1 MRAAVGIAALLLV
14 AACGGPS
21 PARHGPADDVERSP
35 EATAVDRSPPAL
47 PAPLPRATIA
57 VVGAADACDHP
68 TVVGTDRAEML
79 VGTSGPD
86 VIDGGG
92 GHDVIK
98 GGDGDDILC
107 GGDAEDRLIGG
118 PGDDRLFGGNDGVQ
132 HERSGTPHP
141 SPDWLDGGP
150 GDDFLD
156 GGVDPAWHDGWTDL
170 TFQSSSGPVRVDLRS
185 LTATGDGTDRL
196 AGGQQWHV
204 FGSPHDDLLVGTDH
218 NDDLSGGAGDD
229 TIFGLG
235 GNDSLDGETAGTTD
249 PGYNAVNQGPDADVL
264 VGGTGDDQLTALA
277 GPDRLFG
284 DEGKDSLHDE
294 AWSSDDRPDNG
305 ADQLY
310 GGPGDDY
317 LTDAPSAMSGELIDG
332 GGGTD
337 MRSAADRKGLT
348 IVSIEQDCWDEDPAI
363 C

>member
-14 AACGGPS
+14 AACGGADAARDGQS
-21 PARHGPADDVERSP
+21 DDGRRAPA
-35 EATAVDRSPPAL
+35 ATAVDRSPPAL
-47 PAPLPRATIA
+47 PAPLPRATVA
-57 VVGAADACDHP
+57 VVDAADACANP
-68 TVVGTDRAEML
+68 TVVGTDRTETL
-79 VGTSGPD
+79 VGTPGPD
-86 VIDGGG
+86 VIDGRGG
-92 GHDVIK
+92 DDVIK
-98 GGDGDDILC
+98 GGAGDDTLC
-107 GGDAEDRLIGG
+107 GGDAQDRLIGG
-118 PGDDRLFGGNDGVQ
+118 PGDDRLLGGNDGVQ

-141 SPDWLDGGP
+141 APDWLDGGP

-156 GGVDPAWHDGWTDL
+156 GGVDPAWDDGWTDL
-170 TFQSSSGPVRVDLRS
+170 TFQSSSGPVTVDLRT

-196 AGGQQWHV
+196 ASGQRWSV
-204 FGSPHDDLLVGTDH
+204 SGSPYDDVLVGADS

-235 GNDSLDGETAGTTD
+235 GDDTLDGEVAGTTD
-249 PGYNAVNQGPDADVL
+249 PGYNAVNQAPDADVL
-264 VGGTGDDQLTALA
+264 VGGAGDDQLTGLA

-294 AWSSDDRPDNG
+294 GWSDDDRPDNG